1 MSDKKRLL
9 LIDDEEPF
17 TRIAKLNLE
26 QTGRYE
32 VRIENDATR
41 ALDVARE
48 FRPDLILLD
57 VIMPEMDG
65 GEVAGKIREDAGLR
79 EVPVVYLTAAVSREE
94 LGAEWGEIGGR
105 KFIAKPVSLRSLL
118 AAIEREVGTP
128 G

>member
-26 QTGRYE
+26 QSGRYE
-32 VRIENDATR
+32 VRIENNPAR
-41 ALDVARE
+41 ALEVARE

-65 GEVAGKIREDAGLR
+65 GEVAGQIREDASLKQ
-79 EVPVVYLTAAVSREE
+79 VPLVYLTAAVSREE
-94 LGAEWGEIGGR
+94 LGGETGEIGGR

-118 AAIEREVGTP
+118 EVIEREIGAP
-128 G
+128 A